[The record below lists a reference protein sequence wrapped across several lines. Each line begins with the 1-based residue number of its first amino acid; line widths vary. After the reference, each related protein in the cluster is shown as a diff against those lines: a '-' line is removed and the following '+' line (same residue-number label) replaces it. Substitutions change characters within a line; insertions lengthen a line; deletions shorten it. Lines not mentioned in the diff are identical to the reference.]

1 MTQHDGDLQDAE
13 ALLPW
18 YLNGTLSEAERDRV
32 ERALAA
38 EPALRAELAALEMMR
53 DTVQESSDAVA
64 VPASDFD
71 LVMQRID
78 GVEEAPAAAR
88 AEPAGGGFLASLS
101 ALFAMPGVRF
111 AALAAALVIMVQ
123 SAAIVGLL
131 VDTPGGGVG
140 YQTATTGDATAA
152 GDPGALGPRLLLLF
166 QADAGLS
173 EVQVL
178 LGEVGGRIV
187 DGPSQEGAYIVEL
200 GAEGDLEAALE
211 RLQARDDL
219 VRFAGKAS

>member
-1 MTQHDGDLQDAE
+1 MTQHDSDLQEAE

-18 YLNGTLSEAERDRV
+18 YLNGTLDEAERDRV

-78 GVEEAPAAAR
+78 GVEDAPAPAR

-111 AALAAALVIMVQ
+111 AAVAAALVIMVQ

-131 VDTPGGGVG
+131 VETPGVG
-140 YQTATTGDATAA
+140 YQTATTGDATATTA
-152 GDPGALGPRLLLLF
+152 SGAEGPRLLLLF
-166 QADAGLS
+166 QAEAGLG
-173 EVQVL
+173 EVEAL

-187 DGPSQEGAYIVEL
+187 DGPSQEGGYIVEL